1 MSTLLCARAASA
13 HVSALRRAPLLDEV
27 QRKTLRPLG
36 ANPLTQFVSPGQM
49 EPGRE
54 PPRQGVAH
62 TRLVRPAKPLQKAK
76 EKPLTFVSGLLVEVT
91 GLEPVTLC
99 RLADDEPSRNRKK
112 KKHLLS

>member
-1 MSTLLCARAASA
+1 METIGVHPSYAPARRQRTFPRSA
-13 HVSALRRAPLLDEV
+13 ERNPLAKV

-76 EKPLTFVSGLLVEVT
+76 EKPLTFVSGLMVEVT

-99 RLADDEPSRNRKK
+99 L
-112 KKHLLS
+112 